1 MPGPLDLDIYSKR
14 IKSMRIAVISDIHGN
29 MEALQEVFDDI
40 EKSGIDTTICL
51 GDMVGYGPDPE
62 AVVQRIISCGIPTVM
77 GNHELAVLDPAY
89 MELFNPA
96 ARKSILTIIPW
107 LSEESLAF
115 ISGLESSLTMHS
127 GRFVHG
133 FPPDSII
140 TYLFQ
145 VNNDGLVDAFRQLE
159 EKICFVG
166 HTHKMSIVSWD
177 GKDVSKAP
185 LKKGH
190 VKLYADRQY
199 IINNGS
205 VGQPR
210 DGNNSAKYLIW
221 DVADHSLDVRFVP
234 YHIAKVTNKIV
245 EAGLPDVHADRLW

>member
-1 MPGPLDLDIYSKR
+1 
-14 IKSMRIAVISDIHGN
+14 MRIAVISDIHGN
-29 MEALQEVFDDI
+29 MEALKEVFVDI
-40 EKSGIDTTICL
+40 EKSGVDSIICL
-51 GDMVGYGPDPE
+51 GDMVGYGPEPE
-62 AVVQRIISCGIPTVM
+62 AVVRWIMSRDIPTIM
-77 GNHELAVLDPAY
+77 GNHELAVLDPEY

-145 VNNDGLVDAFRQLE
+145 VSNDGLEDAFGQLE

-177 GKDVSKAP
+177 GKEIIKAP
-185 LKKGH
+185 LKEGH

-199 IINNGS
+199 ILS
-205 VGQPR
+205 
-210 DGNNSAKYLIW
+210 LI
-221 DVADHSLDVRFVP
+221 
-234 YHIAKVTNKIV
+234 HI
-245 EAGLPDVHADRLW
+245 

>member
-1 MPGPLDLDIYSKR
+1 
-14 IKSMRIAVISDIHGN
+14 MRIAIISDIHGN

-40 EKSGIDTTICL
+40 EKSGVDTTICL
-51 GDMVGYGPDPE
+51 GDMVGYGPEPE
-62 AVVQRIISCGIPTVM
+62 AVVQRIISSGIPTVM
-77 GNHELAVLDPAY
+77 GNHELAVLDPEY
-89 MELFNPA
+89 VKLFNPA

-107 LSEESLAF
+107 LSEGSMAF
-115 ISGLESSLTMHS
+115 IAGLKSSLTMHS

-145 VNNDGLVDAFRQLE
+145 VSNDAMEYAFGQME

-177 GKDVSKAP
+177 GKDIIKAP
-185 LKKGH
+185 LKRGH

-221 DVADHSLDVRFVP
+221 DVAEHSVDIRFVP

>member
-1 MPGPLDLDIYSKR
+1 MPGPLDLDIYAKR

-40 EKSGIDTTICL
+40 EKSSVDTTICL
-51 GDMVGYGPDPE
+51 GDMVGYGPEPE
-62 AVVQRIISCGIPTVM
+62 AVVQRIISRGIPTVM

-89 MELFNPA
+89 VELFNPA

-107 LSEESLAF
+107 LSDESLAF

-145 VNNDGLVDAFRQLE
+145 INNDGLVDAFRHLE

-185 LKKGH
+185 LKEGH

-221 DVADHSLDVRFVP
+221 DVAEHSLDIRFVP

>member
-1 MPGPLDLDIYSKR
+1 
-14 IKSMRIAVISDIHGN
+14 MRIAVISDIHGN
-29 MEALQEVFDDI
+29 MEALQQVSVDI
-40 EKSGIDTTICL
+40 EKSNVDAIVCL
-51 GDMVGYGPDPE
+51 GDMVGYGPEPE
-62 AVVQRIISCGIPTVM
+62 AVVQWIMSRDIPTIM
-77 GNHELAVLDPAY
+77 GNHELAVVDPTY
-89 MELFNPA
+89 LEWFNPA
-96 ARKSILTIIPW
+96 ARKSILTIMPW
-107 LSEESLAF
+107 LSEESMEF
-115 ISGLESSLTMHS
+115 ISGLASSLTMHD

-145 VNNDGLVDAFRQLE
+145 IDDVGLMAAFREMQ

-166 HTHKMSIVSWD
+166 HTHKMLIVSYD
-177 GKDVSKAP
+177 GQDLIKTP
-185 LKKGH
+185 LKQGI
-190 VKLYADRQY
+190 VTLYPDRQY

-221 DVADHSLDVRFVP
+221 DVAEQSMEIRFVP

-245 EAGLPDVHADRLW
+245 EAGLPEAHADRLW